1 MSSRSREDQM
11 SKVAISKTDKFT
23 KGINDNLERFGG
35 IPRADGLPSILK
47 NESPIAEVQ
56 EFDAVAFV
64 RSRGIYNLDGKDE
77 YFLRED
83 CSEKG
88 ESAYSTLS
96 RGMIRLEL
104 RDMGLEN
111 KPKNGQNVS
120 EVEAAILAARRKNR
134 ISAAGNWGGYFPG
147 DQVIEGLGRAL
158 VLDGPKLIQPCIGD
172 FAKTDAFL
180 TEFLGIDQL
189 PYLLLWLREAY
200 TALRDGIRRP
210 GQILL
215 LVGEPDS
222 GKGFLQ
228 DCFLKPI
235 LGGRHADLSGY
246 LFENDK
252 FNADLFASEFLIV
265 EELPAS
271 LKISDRE
278 KFGEQLKKLTKAQ
291 AGRCRG
297 MHREGQTI
305 STYRRILIS
314 CNTQRVKMLPPLDA
328 DLSEA
333 TMLFRVNKAEG
344 FFNSFESNA
353 DAQKQILTEIPAF
366 LHHLLTFPFPATLRG
381 RRYGVRS
388 YMNPSLAEEIFE
400 QERWFMLLLLIDRE
414 IFPDGSEVASWQG
427 CATDLMFKLQEDGSK
442 VRQAALKL
450 STEPAI
456 FGQYLEKLSTR
467 YPDRVEK
474 GARRTAKQRAGW
486 IIHPPV

>member
-1 MSSRSREDQM
+1 M
-11 SKVAISKTDKFT
+11 SKVAISKTDKLV
-23 KGINDNLERFGG
+23 KDINDNLERFGG
-35 IPRADGLPSILK
+35 IPREDGLPSILK
-47 NESPIAEVQ
+47 NESPIAEVK

-96 RGMIRLEL
+96 KGMIRLEL

-111 KPKNGQNVS
+111 KPKIGQNVS

-134 ISAAGNWGGYFPG
+134 ISSAGNWGGYFPG

-172 FAKTDAFL
+172 FEKIDAFL
-180 TEFLGIDQL
+180 SEFLGCEQML
-189 PYLLLWLREAY
+189 YFQLWLREAY

-228 DCFLKPI
+228 ECFLRPI
-235 LGGRHADLSGY
+235 LGGRQADASAY
-246 LFENDK
+246 LFESDK
-252 FNADLFASEFLIV
+252 FNADLFGSEFLVV

-271 LKISDRE
+271 LKIPDRE

-297 MHREGQTI
+297 MHKDGQTI
-305 STYRRILIS
+305 ATYRRILIS
-314 CNTQRVKMLPPLDA
+314 CNNQRVKMLPPLDA

-333 TMLFRVNKAEG
+333 TLLFRVNKAET
-344 FFNSFESNA
+344 FFNSFVSNG
-353 DAQKQILTEIPAF
+353 DAQKQIFAEIPAF
-366 LHHLLTFPFPATLRG
+366 LHHLLNAQFPETLVG

-388 YMNPSLAEEIFE
+388 YMNPELAEEIFE
-400 QERWFMLLLLIDRE
+400 QERWFMLLNLIDRE
-414 IFPDGSEVASWQG
+414 IFPEGSDVASWQG
-427 CATDLMFKLQEDGSK
+427 CATDLMLRLQEDGSK

-450 STEPAI
+450 TSEAAT

-467 YPDRVEK
+467 YPNRVEK
-474 GARRTAKQRAGW
+474 GAHRTAKQRAGW
-486 IIHPPV
+486 IIHPPA